1 MKIFKHWLLTGLLL
15 QLAIGPVFFFIIHLT
30 LQRTILYGFIAVGAV
45 TIVDY
50 FYITLAILGVG
61 TLLKKKKIK
70 RTFWIVSSLVLI
82 IFWIYIIINMIGWR
96 FWSNE
101 IVTSSL
107 FSSFTSV
114 FLLTLSSPMTIVFF
128 TSLFAT
134 KAIEYGYKKKELFV
148 FGFSTGLATLLFMWT
163 AVIFF
168 SLIKNAVPILLIQ
181 ILNWIVGC
189 LLMLYW
195 WIRLKKLLYV

>member
-114 FLLTLSSPMTIVFF
+114 FLLTLSSPMTIVFLQVY
-128 TSLFAT
+128 SLR
-134 KAIEYGYKKKELFV
+134 KQSNMAIRKKNYLFL
-148 FGFSTGLATLLFMWT
+148 GFQQDWLHCYLCEPL
-163 AVIFF
+163 
-168 SLIKNAVPILLIQ
+168 
-181 ILNWIVGC
+181 
-189 LLMLYW
+189 
-195 WIRLKKLLYV
+195 